1 MAFLNVL
8 LKKALCKEE
17 EMGTANSTTSASRS
31 KNKLHTKSIQDRIL
45 EVIVYVSMIL
55 VTVLTLYPFLNV
67 LAISLND
74 SVDTVRGGITI
85 WPREFTLKNYDL
97 IFTYKGLITGFQ
109 NSVLRTVIGTVLGL
123 LSGSMLAFV
132 LARND
137 FGGRRW
143 ISMFLAITM
152 YVSGGMIPGFILMK
166 DLHLINTFAVYVLP
180 GLVSAFNIFVIRS
193 FIDGLPYALQESAK
207 LDGANDFVI
216 YWRVILPLCKPALAT
231 VALFLAVGQWNSWFD
246 TYLFNGS
253 NETLTTLQY
262 ELMKILQSTT
272 TSATNSQDA
281 SNMAERMAQVSP
293 ESVKMAITIIVTV
306 PILIV
311 YPFLQK
317 YFVKGMTLG
326 AVKS

>member
-1 MAFLNVL
+1 MEAV
-8 LKKALCKEE
+8 KS
-17 EMGTANSTTSASRS
+17 NSTIGRYGAKLKSKSASDA
-31 KNKLHTKSIQDRIL
+31 LL
-45 EVIVYVSMIL
+45 ELFVYLSLIIVTIA
-55 VTVLTLYPFLNV
+55 TIYPFLNV
-67 LAISLND
+67 LAISFND

-85 WPREFTLKNYDL
+85 WPREFTLRNYDL
-97 IFTYKGLITGFQ
+97 IFTFGGLITGFKI
-109 NSVLRTVIGTVLGL
+109 SVLRTVIGTAAGL
-123 LSGSMLAFV
+123 VSGSMLAYTLSRSDFR
-132 LARND
+132 ARR
-137 FGGRRW
+137 F
-143 ISMFLAITM
+143 ISTFLAITM
-152 YVSGGMIPGFILMK
+152 YVSGGLIPGFILMK
-166 DLHLINTFAVYVLP
+166 NLQLIDTFAVYILP
-180 GLVSAFNIFVIRS
+180 GLVSAFNVFVIRS

-207 LDGANDFVI
+207 LDGANDFTI

-253 NETLTTLQY
+253 NESLTTLQY

-272 TSATNSQDA
+272 TTATNSQDA
-281 SNMAERMAQVSP
+281 ANMAQRMQQVSP

-306 PILIV
+306 PILVV

>member
-1 MAFLNVL
+1 
-8 LKKALCKEE
+8 
-17 EMGTANSTTSASRS
+17 MGTANSTAPAGRMKS
-31 KNKLHTKSIQDRIL
+31 KLKSKSPQDRIL
-45 EVIVYVSMIL
+45 EAIVYLSMIV
-55 VTVLTLYPFLNV
+55 VTVLTIYPFLNV
-67 LAISLND
+67 LAISFND

-85 WPREFTLKNYDL
+85 WPRQFTLKNYDL
-97 IFTYKGLITGFQ
+97 IFTYSGLITGFKI
-109 NSVLRTVIGTVLGL
+109 SVLRTVIGTIAGL
-123 LSGSMLAFV
+123 LSGSMLAYA
-132 LARND
+132 LARSD
-137 FGGRRW
+137 FQARRW

-152 YVSGGMIPGFILMK
+152 YVSGGMIPGFILLK
-166 DLHLINTFAVYVLP
+166 ELHLINTFAVYILP
-180 GLVSAFNIFVIRS
+180 GLVSAFNVFVIRS

-207 LDGANDFVI
+207 LDGANDFTI

-253 NETLTTLQY
+253 NESLTTLQY

-272 TSATNSQDA
+272 TGATNSQDA
-281 SNMAERMAQVSP
+281 ANMAQRMAQVSP

-306 PILIV
+306 PILVV